1 MQQPNNRQGSDRIGS
16 DRQDFA
22 FNLTR
27 LQQLKS
33 LLPEIFCEN
42 EIDFDKFKALFSE
55 QIATTP
61 DRYML
66 NWAGKSEAYHTLQS
80 PSFKTLTP
88 CPQESVNFENSDNIF
103 IEGEN
108 LDVLKIL
115 QKSYFNSVK
124 MIYIDPPYN
133 TGNDFVYHDN
143 FASRLDDYQQQSGE
157 KDENG
162 LLKKAFV
169 RNSKENG
176 HYHSNWLNMMLP
188 RLHLAKNLLKDD
200 GVIFISID
208 DNEQAQL
215 KLLCD
220 EVFGEE
226 NFVACV
232 SRSTGTPTGGGGLSQ
247 IVNELDYLLV
257 YSKSSEVTLSGLEMT
272 EEEASIYD
280 RADEKG
286 KYLIRPLRRTGGED
300 RREDRPTMYYA
311 LQAPDNSLVYPIAP
325 AGYESRW
332 ICGQEKYNELLKNE
346 LIEWKNNQGKWTVYQ
361 KFYLEGRLKQAG
373 NLWADVEGN
382 KKATRDVKNLF
393 NNTKV
398 FDFPKPIGFLSKIL
412 KISTNSDDL
421 ILDFFAGSCT
431 TAHAV
436 MQLNAKDNGNR
447 RFICV
452 QMPELT
458 DEKSEAFKAGFKNIA
473 EISKERIRRA
483 GKQIAENNPD
493 KPLDTGF
500 KVFKLSDSHFKQWQ
514 SPNMENLAQQLEFFI
529 DPVADFAEPQ
539 AMLYEILLR
548 LGLKLSIKVRLENDV
563 FWLDDENGKRYAILL
578 SEANEALFNQIIE
591 QQPLKVVMLDR
602 LFNGNDALKKN
613 TELQFADHH
622 IQFLVI

>member
-1 MQQPNNRQGSDRIGS
+1 
-16 DRQDFA
+16 
-22 FNLTR
+22 
-27 LQQLKS
+27 
-33 LLPEIFCEN
+33 
-42 EIDFDKFKALFSE
+42 
-55 QIATTP
+55 
-61 DRYML
+61 ML

-88 CPQESVNFENSDNIF
+88 CPQESVDFDHSDNIF

-226 NFVACV
+226 NFVGQIPRITKKAGKTTDLIAKNHDQLLIYQK
-232 SRSTGTPTGGGGLSQ
+232 SNALKFNQELHFDKEYKHQDEYYETRGNYKLSQ
-247 IVNELDYLLV
+247 TLDYGSIQYSPSLDYEIELDGRIFRAGNVSQTEMQERQKRNPDSDFCWRWSKELFSFGLENSFIVVKGDRIYTKTYENAKIVKNDNYYEVIIEPRTKAFSTLELINNQYSNDNSRKDIERV
-257 YSKSSEVTLSGLEMT
+257 FNKKVFEYSKP
-272 EEEASIYD
+272 IN
-280 RADEKG
+280 
-286 KYLIRPLRRTGGED
+286 LIKR
-300 RREDRPTMYYA
+300 
-311 LQAPDNSLVYPIAP
+311 
-325 AGYESRW
+325 
-332 ICGQEKYNELLKNE
+332 LLKLNNKNE
-346 LIEWKNNQGKWTVYQ
+346 
-361 KFYLEGRLKQAG
+361 
-373 NLWADVEGN
+373 
-382 KKATRDVKNLF
+382 
-393 NNTKV
+393 
-398 FDFPKPIGFLSKIL
+398 
-412 KISTNSDDL
+412 L
-421 ILDFFAGSCT
+421 ILDFFAGSAT

-436 MQLNAKDNGNR
+436 MQLNAEDNGNR

-458 DEKSEAFKAGFKNIA
+458 DEKSEAFKAGFHNIA

-493 KPLDTGF
+493 NPLDTGF

-514 SPNMENLAQQLEFFI
+514 SPNVENLAEQLEFFI
-529 DPVADFAEPQ
+529 DPVADSAEPQ

-548 LGLKLSIKVRLENDV
+548 LGLKLSVKVRLENAV

-591 QQPLKVVMLDR
+591 QKPLKVVTLDR

-613 TELQFADHH
+613 TELQFADHN

>member
-1 MQQPNNRQGSDRIGS
+1 
-16 DRQDFA
+16 
-22 FNLTR
+22 
-27 LQQLKS
+27 
-33 LLPEIFCEN
+33 
-42 EIDFDKFKALFSE
+42 
-55 QIATTP
+55 
-61 DRYML
+61 ML
-66 NWAGKSEAYHTLQS
+66 NWAGKSEAYQTLQT
-80 PSFKTLTP
+80 PSLKTLTP
-88 CPQESVNFENSDNIF
+88 CEQESVDFDHSDNIF

-133 TGNDFVYHDN
+133 TGNDFVYNDN

-226 NFVACV
+226 NFVGQFIWK
-232 SRSTGTPTGGGGLSQ
+232 SRQNKDNRNLTGLSIDHEYIFCYSKYNNQ
-247 IVNELDYLLV
+247 RILNGAERKVEQYKNPDNDPRGLWVSANMVGLLGEDQRPNCHYDLINPNTGINYGKPKLGWRYDKNTMSKLIEENRILFPKEPSGRPRRKVFLNELN
-257 YSKSSEVTLSGLEMT
+257 SELPNIN
-272 EEEASIYD
+272 SIIGENIYTTNGTKD
-280 RADEKG
+280 INELFDNKFFPFP
-286 KYLIRPLRRTGGED
+286 KPVKLIE
-300 RREDRPTMYYA
+300 
-311 LQAPDNSLVYPIAP
+311 
-325 AGYESRW
+325 
-332 ICGQEKYNELLKNE
+332 ELLK
-346 LIEWKNNQGKWTVYQ
+346 QTT
-361 KFYLEGRLKQAG
+361 KQE
-373 NLWADVEGN
+373 ND
-382 KKATRDVKNLF
+382 
-393 NNTKV
+393 
-398 FDFPKPIGFLSKIL
+398 I
-412 KISTNSDDL
+412 
-421 ILDFFAGSCT
+421 ILDFFAGSAT

-436 MQLNAKDNGNR
+436 MQLNAEDNGNR

-458 DEKSEAFKAGFKNIA
+458 DEKSEAFKAGFHNIA

-514 SPNMENLAQQLEFFI
+514 SPNVENLAQQLEFFI

-548 LGLKLSIKVRLENDV
+548 LGLKLSVKVRLENTI

-602 LFNGNDALKKN
+602 MFNGNDALKKN

>member
-66 NWAGKSEAYHTLQS
+66 NWAGKSEAYQTLQT
-80 PSFKTLTP
+80 PSLKTLTP
-88 CPQESVNFENSDNIF
+88 CEQESVDFDHSDNIF

-115 QKSYFNSVK
+115 QKSYLNSVK

-226 NFVACV
+226 NFVGQFIWK
-232 SRSTGTPTGGGGLSQ
+232 SRQNKDNRNLTGLSIDHEYIFCYSKYNNQ
-247 IVNELDYLLV
+247 RILNGAERKVEQYKNPDNDPRGLWVSANMVGLLGEDQRPNCHYDLINPNTGINYGKPKLGWRYDKNTMSKLIEENRILFPKEPSGRPRRKVFLNELN
-257 YSKSSEVTLSGLEMT
+257 SELPNIN
-272 EEEASIYD
+272 SIIGENIYTTNGTKD
-280 RADEKG
+280 INELFDNKFFPFP
-286 KYLIRPLRRTGGED
+286 KPVKLIE
-300 RREDRPTMYYA
+300 
-311 LQAPDNSLVYPIAP
+311 
-325 AGYESRW
+325 
-332 ICGQEKYNELLKNE
+332 ELLK
-346 LIEWKNNQGKWTVYQ
+346 QTT
-361 KFYLEGRLKQAG
+361 KQE
-373 NLWADVEGN
+373 ND
-382 KKATRDVKNLF
+382 
-393 NNTKV
+393 
-398 FDFPKPIGFLSKIL
+398 I
-412 KISTNSDDL
+412 
-421 ILDFFAGSCT
+421 ILDFFAGSAT

-436 MQLNAKDNGNR
+436 MQLNAEDNGNR

-473 EISKERIRRA
+473 ETSKERIRRA

-493 KPLDTGF
+493 KKLDTGF
-500 KVFKLSDSHFKQWQ
+500 KVFKLTDSHFKQWQ

-539 AMLYEILLR
+539 VMLYEILLR
-548 LGLKLSIKVRLENDV
+548 LGLKLSVKVRLENAV

-602 LFNGNDALKKN
+602 MFNGNDALKKN

>member
-1 MQQPNNRQGSDRIGS
+1 
-16 DRQDFA
+16 
-22 FNLTR
+22 
-27 LQQLKS
+27 
-33 LLPEIFCEN
+33 
-42 EIDFDKFKALFSE
+42 
-55 QIATTP
+55 
-61 DRYML
+61 ML
-66 NWAGKSEAYHTLQS
+66 NWAGKSEAYQTLQT
-80 PSFKTLTP
+80 PSLKTLTP
-88 CPQESVNFENSDNIF
+88 CPQESVDFDHSDNIF

-226 NFVACV
+226 NFVEKFSWV
-232 SRSTGTPTGGGGLSQ
+232 KTSTPPSLSTKSRKTNEFIFCYEKNRNPTKYNGENLSGGDQPLLNSGNSQ
-247 IVNELDYLLV
+247 RELIFPKEIVRFNSDKFPNGKYSPYLLDKV
-257 YSKSSEVTLSGLEMT
+257 ELLDEIYIENGFSDRDFRLKGEFKWTQDFLNNEIKNGTTFIIKTEQLSIRFIRDESGYKRPTNFIKEKYITPVIDKKEQGVGTNESASSELEKLLGA
-272 EEEASIYD
+272 EVFDYPKPISLL
-280 RADEKG
+280 
-286 KYLIRPLRRTGGED
+286 KYLINFVVT
-300 RREDRPTMYYA
+300 
-311 LQAPDNSLVYPIAP
+311 DNDLV
-325 AGYESRW
+325 
-332 ICGQEKYNELLKNE
+332 
-346 LIEWKNNQGKWTVYQ
+346 
-361 KFYLEGRLKQAG
+361 
-373 NLWADVEGN
+373 
-382 KKATRDVKNLF
+382 
-393 NNTKV
+393 
-398 FDFPKPIGFLSKIL
+398 
-412 KISTNSDDL
+412 
-421 ILDFFAGSCT
+421 LDFFAGSAT

-436 MQLNAKDNGNR
+436 MQLNSEDNGNR
-447 RFICV
+447 HFICV
-452 QMPELT
+452 QLPEELKIENAT
-458 DEKSEAFKAGFKNIA
+458 SAKAKKIIETAIKFCRENNLPTNIA

-493 KPLDTGF
+493 NPLDTGF
-500 KVFKLSDSHFKQWQ
+500 KVFKLTDSHFKQWQ

-548 LGLKLSIKVRLENDV
+548 LGLKLSVKVRSENHV
-563 FWLDDENGKRYAILL
+563 FWLEDENGKRYAILL

>member
-1 MQQPNNRQGSDRIGS
+1 M
-16 DRQDFA
+16 
-22 FNLTR
+22 
-27 LQQLKS
+27 
-33 LLPEIFCEN
+33 FCEN

>member
-1 MQQPNNRQGSDRIGS
+1 
-16 DRQDFA
+16 
-22 FNLTR
+22 
-27 LQQLKS
+27 
-33 LLPEIFCEN
+33 
-42 EIDFDKFKALFSE
+42 
-55 QIATTP
+55 
-61 DRYML
+61 ML